1 LSIRLRQILKL
12 PTLKDLKLVAGEAG
26 LDKTVRWIYIA
37 ECIGGANE
45 IVDWIIS
52 NELVFITG
60 YGLKEDTNAL
70 LDLITLLNTKSIS
83 GVIINIGPYIRKIP
97 SSVIALAD
105 ELALP
110 LLELPWEAKLVD
122 VTRDICNEIIL
133 ADIKESRMESFLENL
148 LFQYE
153 KVGSDLSNQA
163 LDYGFDIAERHI
175 VGIIGIT
182 DSIKNLKRHDT
193 SNDQQF
199 PEIHKYLLRTAKVA
213 FSSYSI
219 NALTV
224 GKYNSVIFLIKYNE
238 YIHSILP
245 TIIEEIRNDVKRM
258 FPCSNIVAGF
268 GRSYQQMS
276 DLEKSYREAD
286 QALQVARCDEQFDGS
301 CFYDDLDIYLL
312 LMKIDDK
319 QFLVNYYNQIFM
331 ALIEYDRSTD
341 SHLMQTFE
349 AFLNSNCNMDKTSS
363 RLFIHKN
370 TLTYR
375 LSRIEKLLNIDLH
388 DLNQRVKYAMGFR
401 VGRLI
406 NLHR

>member
-1 LSIRLRQILKL
+1 MSISLRQILRL
-12 PTLKDLKLVAGEAG
+12 PTLKDLHLIAGEAG

-37 ECIGGANE
+37 ECIGDANE
-45 IVDWIIS
+45 IVDWIIN

-70 LDLITLLNTKSIS
+70 LDLITLLNTKNIS
-83 GVIINIGPYIRKIP
+83 GVIINIGPYIRRIP
-97 SSVIALAD
+97 SSVVALAD

-110 LLELPWEAKLVD
+110 LLELPWEAKLVNI
-122 VTRDICNEIIL
+122 TRDICNEIIL
-133 ADIKESRMESFLENL
+133 ADIKESRMESFLENI

-153 KVGSDLSNQA
+153 KIGSDLSNQA
-163 LDYGFDIAERHI
+163 IDYGFDITEKHI

-182 DSIKNLKRHDT
+182 DSPKYLTTHNTPD
-193 SNDQQF
+193 NQQF
-199 PEIHKYLLRTAKVA
+199 LEIHTYLLRTAKEA
-213 FSSYSI
+213 FSGYSI
-219 NALTV
+219 NALIIC
-224 GKYNSVIFLIKYNE
+224 KYNSVIFLIKYSE
-238 YIHSILP
+238 YVRSILP
-245 TIIEEIRNDVKRM
+245 NIIDEIRNNIKRI
-258 FPCSNIVAGF
+258 FPDANIVAGF
-268 GRSYQQMS
+268 GNSYQQMS
-276 DLEKSYREAD
+276 DLGQSYREAN
-286 QALQVARCDEQFDGS
+286 QALQVARCEEQFNGS

-349 AFLNSNCNMDKTSS
+349 AFLNCNCNMDKTSS

-375 LSRIEKLLNIDLH
+375 LSKIEKLLDSDLH
-388 DLNQRVKYAMGFR
+388 CLNQRIKYEMGFK

-406 NLHR
+406 NHR